1 MTIPDDV
8 ILNLIAQVNEIE
20 EELGLTPQGVYSD
33 VRVRLDILESR
44 INNPF
49 SPSPTVDN
57 PFIIGNDG
65 VTISTGNG
73 VPTENRVPGSLYL
86 REDGY
91 SDEGV
96 YSFRPDGYWHKVS
109 SSGGGGGSG
118 VAAFTNLAALSA
130 SSVTIDN
137 NGEFAYVLSVKD
149 LWIYNSSSALTTD
162 GITVIAAN
170 GPGRWERSNLGSVDW
185 RSQATWYVDAV
196 AGNDERNGLT
206 SGTAL
211 KTFAELTRRWGPN
224 PVILQL
230 TDIFILND
238 LPFTDPISFSNIYAP
253 NMINVHGTTTPVI
266 TGTLTSYTPQNDGV
280 NLAQIGDT
288 SLTVSGFGPY
298 IGDRIRFTSGAANNL
313 VSWLQRDDGSKKASM
328 LFPSYGF
335 TSADAAPGDSYV
347 IESLTLVPI
356 GTITTTYVDNSTIN
370 FLDIICDNSICA
382 RGVVDFFGCDLR
394 SATIFSSDS
403 VTVASSTAP
412 SDIFGCRNFQLAFG
426 AVFGAI
432 FMSQSAFTVDTQC
445 AAISTTFL
453 NAQQQCSISITVPV
467 CVQDGY
473 VNAFILDQQSI
484 MTVSSIIWGDNVAVG
499 FTLTNGSSIKT
510 ATDGNAFP
518 VPGDFLEITTTTAD
532 VSLDGIVRTYAQLPY
547 RNKLTGSC
555 VDSWE
560 TFATG
565 TISDTLVAALIGDQ
579 NDFDNGDPINW
590 ARAEEVLLSA
600 DSPLNV
606 TGFAALTSDVSR
618 KTIINNGPSNITL
631 KNQNAGSASS
641 NRIINSSGSDLIL
654 APNGTTDII
663 YDMIAHRW
671 RTL

>member
-73 VPTENRVPGSLYL
+73 APTQNRIPGSLYL

-109 SSGGGGGSG
+109 SSGGGGSG

-130 SSVTIDN
+130 SSVTTDN

-162 GITVIAAN
+162 GITIITAN
-170 GPGRWERSNLGSVDW
+170 GPGRWERSNLGSVEW
-185 RSQATWYVDAV
+185 RSQITWYVDPV

-253 NMINVHGTTTPVI
+253 NMINVHGTTTPVK
-266 TGTLTSYTPQNDGV
+266 TGTLTSYTPQNDGL

-298 IGDRIRFTSGAANNL
+298 IGDRIKFTSGAAIGL
-313 VSWLQRDDGSKKASM
+313 VSWLQRNDGSKKASM
-328 LFPSYGF
+328 LLPSYGF
-335 TSADAAPGDSYV
+335 TSVDAAPGDSYV
-347 IESLTLVPI
+347 IESLTLVPV
-356 GTITTTYVDNSTIN
+356 GTITTTYPDTSTIN
-370 FLDIICDNSICA
+370 FLDIICENSICA

-412 SDIFGCRNFQLAFG
+412 FDVFGCRNFQLAFG
-426 AVFGAI
+426 AVFSTI
-432 FMSQSAFTVDTQC
+432 FMSQSSFTIDTQC

-453 NAQQQCSISITVPV
+453 DAQQLCSISIGAPV

-473 VNAFILDQQSI
+473 VNAFILDQGSI
-484 MTVSSIIWGDNVAVG
+484 MTVGSIIWGDNVGVG

-518 VPGDFLEITTTTAD
+518 VPADFLEITTTTAD
-532 VSLDGIVRTYAQLPY
+532 VSLDGIARTYAQLPY

-555 VDSWE
+555 VDSWAI
-560 TFATG
+560 FSTG
-565 TISDTLVAALIGDQ
+565 SISDTLIPSVLSTDQ
-579 NDFDNGDPINW
+579 NNYDNGDLGTW
-590 ARAEEVLLSA
+590 TRAEEVLLSA
-600 DSPLNV
+600 SAPINI
-606 TGFAALTSDVSR
+606 TGFVALTTDVNR
-618 KTIINNGPSNITL
+618 KIIINVGSSNITL
-631 KNQNAGSASS
+631 KNQNAGSSAN
-641 NRIINSSGSDLIL
+641 NRIINSSGSDLVL
-654 APNGTTDII
+654 APNGTVDII
-663 YDMIAHRW
+663 YDMVTLRW